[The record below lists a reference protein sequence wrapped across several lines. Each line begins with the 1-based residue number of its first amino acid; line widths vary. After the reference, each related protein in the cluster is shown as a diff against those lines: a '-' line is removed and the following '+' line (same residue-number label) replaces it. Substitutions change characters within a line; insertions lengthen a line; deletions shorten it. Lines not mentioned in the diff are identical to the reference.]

1 MTCDRCRRR
10 DATIHFTEVQE
21 GQLIERHRCDFC
33 GQPPGVEPPLPDR
46 EVDITVYS
54 PAKPGEKK
62 PGEKI
67 TVRATHRPTGI
78 TVQVEGVGSEETLVR
93 LACNALRDRL
103 NERAR

>member
-10 DATIHFTEVQE
+10 EATIHFAEVQE

-46 EVDITVYS
+46 EVDIMVYS
-54 PAKPGEKK
+54 PAKPGEKMA
-62 PGEKI
+62 I
-67 TVRATHRPTGI
+67 RATHRPTGI
-78 TVQVEGVGSEETLVR
+78 TVQVEGVGAEETLVR
-93 LACNALRDRL
+93 LACDTLRNRL